1 MTMNDTLMVI
11 LLIIVFVL
19 VALVLPQFMVMRTA
33 PKVIRIFRQKNA
45 VGAKNA
51 KAIEELG
58 LKQRSVIENM
68 LRRRD
73 YKPRALQLL
82 LSANIVQM
90 TEDGKFYLDEENLA
104 MTKWRMY

>member
-1 MTMNDTLMVI
+1 MTMDDTIMVI
-11 LLIIVFVL
+11 LLVIVFIVM
-19 VALVLPQFMVMRTA
+19 ALVLPQFLVMRTA

-51 KAIEELG
+51 KPIEELG
-58 LKQRSVIENM
+58 LKQRSMIENV

-82 LSANIVQM
+82 ISTNVVQM
-90 TEDGKFYLDEENLA
+90 TEDGKLYLDEENLS
-104 MTKWRMY
+104 MTRWRIY

>member
-1 MTMNDTLMVI
+1 MNDTLMVI
-11 LLIIVFVL
+11 VLVIVFVV
-19 VALVLPQFMVMRTA
+19 VALVLPQFLVMRSA

-51 KAIEELG
+51 KPIEELG
-58 LKQRSVIENM
+58 LKQRSMIENV

-82 LSANIVQM
+82 ISADIVQM
-90 TEDGKFYLDEENLA
+90 TEDGKLYLDEESLS
-104 MTKWRMY
+104 MTRWRMY

>member
-11 LLIIVFVL
+11 ILIVVFIV
-19 VALVLPQFMVMRTA
+19 VALVLPQFLVMRTA

-58 LKQRSVIENM
+58 LKQRSIIENVW
-68 LRRRD
+68 RRRD

-82 LSANIVQM
+82 ISADIVQM
-90 TEDGKFYLDEENLA
+90 TEDGKLYLDEESLS
-104 MTKWRMY
+104 MTKWRMH

>member
-1 MTMNDTLMVI
+1 MGDTFFMILMIVI
-11 LLIIVFVL
+11 FIVVL
-19 VALVLPQFMVMRTA
+19 LVLPQFLVMRSA

-51 KAIEELG
+51 KPIEELG

-82 LSANIVQM
+82 ISANIVQM
-90 TEDGKFYLDEENLA
+90 TEDGKLYLDEESLS
-104 MTKWRMY
+104 MTRWRMY

>member
-11 LLIIVFVL
+11 VLIIVFVL
-19 VALVLPQFMVMRTA
+19 VALVLPQFMVMRSV
-33 PKVIRIFRQKNA
+33 PKVIRIFREKNA
-45 VGAKNA
+45 VGGKNA

-58 LKQRSVIENM
+58 LKQRSMIENV

-90 TEDGKFYLDEENLA
+90 TEDGKLYLDEESLS
-104 MTKWRMY
+104 MTKWRMH

>member
-1 MTMNDTLMVI
+1 MGDTFFMILMIVI
-11 LLIIVFVL
+11 FIVVL
-19 VALVLPQFMVMRTA
+19 LVLPQFLVMRSA

-51 KAIEELG
+51 KTIEELG
-58 LKQRSVIENM
+58 LKPRSIIENM

-82 LSANIVQM
+82 ISADIVQT
-90 TEDGKFYLDEENLA
+90 TEDGKFYLDEESLA
-104 MTKWRMY
+104 MTRWRMY

>member
-1 MTMNDTLMVI
+1 MDDTIMVI
-11 LLIIVFVL
+11 LLVIVFIVM
-19 VALVLPQFMVMRTA
+19 ALVLPQFLVMRTA

-51 KAIEELG
+51 KPIEELG
-58 LKQRSVIENM
+58 LKQRSMIENV

-82 LSANIVQM
+82 ISTNVVQM
-90 TEDGKFYLDEENLA
+90 TEDGKLYLDEENLS
-104 MTKWRMY
+104 MTRWRIY

>member
-1 MTMNDTLMVI
+1 MTMDDTLMVI
-11 LLIIVFVL
+11 VLIIVFVV
-19 VALVLPQFMVMRTA
+19 VALVLPQFLVMRTA

-58 LKQRSVIENM
+58 LKQRSMIENV

-82 LSANIVQM
+82 ISANIVQM
-90 TEDGKFYLDEENLA
+90 TEDGKLYLDEENLA

>member
-1 MTMNDTLMVI
+1 MDDTLIVI
-11 LLIIVFVL
+11 VLVIVFIV
-19 VALVLPQFMVMRTA
+19 VALVLPQFLVMRTA

-58 LKQRSVIENM
+58 LKQRSMIENV

-82 LSANIVQM
+82 ISTNIVQM

>member
-1 MTMNDTLMVI
+1 MNDTLMVI
-11 LLIIVFVL
+11 VLVIVFIV
-19 VALVLPQFMVMRTA
+19 VALVLPQFLVMRTA

-51 KAIEELG
+51 KPIEELG
-58 LKQRSVIENM
+58 LKQRSMIENV

-82 LSANIVQM
+82 IGADIVQM
-90 TEDGKFYLDEENLA
+90 TEDGKLYLDEESLS
-104 MTKWRMY
+104 MTRWRMY

>member
-1 MTMNDTLMVI
+1 MNDTLMVI
-11 LLIIVFVL
+11 VLIIVFLL

-33 PKVIRIFRQKNA
+33 PKVIRIFREKNA
-45 VGAKNA
+45 VGGKNA
-51 KAIEELG
+51 KPIEELG
-58 LKQRSVIENM
+58 LKQRSVIENV

-90 TEDGKFYLDEENLA
+90 TEDGKFYLDEENLS

>member
-1 MTMNDTLMVI
+1 MDNPLMVI
-11 LLIIVFVL
+11 VLVIVFIV
-19 VALVLPQFMVMRTA
+19 VALVLPQFLVMRTA

-51 KAIEELG
+51 KPIEELG

-82 LSANIVQM
+82 ISANIVQM
-90 TEDGKFYLDEENLA
+90 TEDGKLYLDEESLS
-104 MTKWRMY
+104 MTRWRMY

>member
-1 MTMNDTLMVI
+1 MDNPLMVI
-11 LLIIVFVL
+11 VLVIVFIV
-19 VALVLPQFMVMRTA
+19 VALVLPQFLVMRTV
-33 PKVIRIFRQKNA
+33 PKVIRIFRQNNA

-51 KAIEELG
+51 KPIEELG

-82 LSANIVQM
+82 ISANIVQM
-90 TEDGKFYLDEENLA
+90 TEDGKLYLDEESLS
-104 MTKWRMY
+104 MTRWRMY

>member
-1 MTMNDTLMVI
+1 MDDTLMVI
-11 LLIIVFVL
+11 VLVIVFIV
-19 VALVLPQFMVMRTA
+19 VALVLPQFLVMRTV
-33 PKVIRIFRQKNA
+33 PKVIRIFRQNNA

-51 KAIEELG
+51 KPIEELG

-82 LSANIVQM
+82 ISTNIVQM
-90 TEDGKFYLDEENLA
+90 TEDGKLYLDEENLA

>member
-1 MTMNDTLMVI
+1 MDNPLMVI
-11 LLIIVFVL
+11 VLVIVFIV
-19 VALVLPQFMVMRTA
+19 VALVLPQFLVMRTA

-51 KAIEELG
+51 KPIEELG
-58 LKQRSVIENM
+58 LKQRSMIENV

-82 LSANIVQM
+82 ISANIVQM
-90 TEDGKFYLDEENLA
+90 TEDGKLYLDEESLS
-104 MTKWRMY
+104 MTRWRMY

>member
-1 MTMNDTLMVI
+1 MTMDDTLMVI
-11 LLIIVFVL
+11 LLVIVFIV
-19 VALVLPQFMVMRTA
+19 VALVLPQFLVMRTV
-33 PKVIRIFRQKNA
+33 PKVIRIFRQNNA

-51 KAIEELG
+51 KPIEELG

-82 LSANIVQM
+82 ISANIVQM
-90 TEDGKFYLDEENLA
+90 TEDGKLYLDEESLS

>member
-1 MTMNDTLMVI
+1 MNDTFMVI
-11 LLIIVFVL
+11 ILIIVFIL

-33 PKVIRIFRQKNA
+33 PKVIRIFREKDA
-45 VGAKNA
+45 VGEKKA
-51 KAIEELG
+51 KAMEELG
-58 LKQRSVIENM
+58 IKQRSMIENV

-90 TEDGKFYLDEENLA
+90 TEDGKLYLDEENLS

>member
-1 MTMNDTLMVI
+1 MGDTFFMILMIVI
-11 LLIIVFVL
+11 FIVVL
-19 VALVLPQFMVMRTA
+19 LVLPQFLVMRSA

-51 KAIEELG
+51 KTIEELG
-58 LKQRSVIENM
+58 LKPRSVIENM

-82 LSANIVQM
+82 ISADIVQM
-90 TEDGKFYLDEENLA
+90 TEDGKFYLDEESLS
-104 MTKWRMY
+104 MTRWRMY